1 VEAGGG
7 PERDDY
13 GLPPVDVEI
22 PDDAREL
29 DPDVQA
35 YRRELRALRRQERA
49 NRLRRPLRRE
59 GMALPLLAACL
70 MLALITSTLLV
81 LFAADETGMPQL
93 SRPGATRHPPLPTRT
108 PATGQL
114 GQPLPAA
121 VIIIDGKAEA
131 VQTLTGEKPSLLAL
145 VPGDCS
151 CVPALRQLA
160 SSAGAAHVPLYLIG
174 TPAAMPQLTQLAA
187 AASQS
192 PQVVGDDKADILPKA
207 YGESGL
213 TAVVVKA
220 GGSVAF
226 VGHSL
231 QLPEPVALEPLEA
244 ELRLVSQVPFGH

>member
-1 VEAGGG
+1 MEAGGG

-29 DPDVQA
+29 DPDVQV

-93 SRPGATRHPPLPTRT
+93 SRPGVTRHPPVSTRPPSAGRT
-108 PATGQL
+108 

-121 VIIIDGKAEA
+121 MITIDGKTES
-131 VQTLTGEKPSLLAL
+131 VQALTNDQPSLLAL
-145 VPGDCS
+145 VPMTCDCAL
-151 CVPALRQLA
+151 ALRQLA
-160 SSAGAAHVPLYLIG
+160 TQAGAAHVPVYLIG
-174 TPAAMPQLTQLAA
+174 TPGESAQLKQLARA
-187 AASQS
+187 ARQD
-192 PQVVGDDKADILPKA
+192 PPVVGVDAKSVLPGV

-213 TAVVVKA
+213 TALVVKA
-220 GGSVAF
+220 GGSVEF
-226 VGHSL
+226 VGHGLQFQPATMDQLRASL
-231 QLPEPVALEPLEA
+231 RQVSPVTPAP
-244 ELRLVSQVPFGH
+244 

>member
-1 VEAGGG
+1 MEAGGG

-29 DPDVQA
+29 DPDVQV
-35 YRRELRALRRQERA
+35 YRRELRALRRQQRA

-93 SRPGATRHPPLPTRT
+93 SRPGATRHPPVSTRT
-108 PATGQL
+108 HSAGQV

-121 VIIIDGKAEA
+121 MITIDGKTES
-131 VQTLTGEKPSLLAL
+131 VQALTNHEPSLLAL
-145 VPGDCS
+145 VPTGCDCAS
-151 CVPALRQLA
+151 ALRQLA
-160 SSAGAAHVPLYLIG
+160 TQAGSAHVPVYLIG
-174 TPAAMPQLTQLAA
+174 MPGDSAQMTQLARA
-187 AASQS
+187 ARQD
-192 PQVVGDDKADILPKA
+192 PRVVGVDTKNVLPGV
-207 YGESGL
+207 YRESGL

-220 GGSVAF
+220 GGSVTF
-226 VGHSL
+226 VGHGLQFRTSTMTLLANSL
-231 QLPEPVALEPLEA
+231 RQVSPVTPAP
-244 ELRLVSQVPFGH
+244 

>member
-59 GMALPLLAACL
+59 GMALPLLAASL

-93 SRPGATRHPPLPTRT
+93 SRPGAHAPTASRT
-108 PATGQL
+108 PASGQV
-114 GQPLPAA
+114 GQPLPTAM
-121 VIIIDGKAEA
+121 ITIGGRTET
-131 VQTLTGEKPSLLAL
+131 VQTLTKHGPSLLAL
-145 VPGDCS
+145 ASGDCG
-151 CVPALRQLA
+151 CGPTLRQLA
-160 SSAGAAHVPLYLIG
+160 DRARAAHVALYLIG
-174 TPAAMPQLTQLAA
+174 AGPILPLMQLAA
-187 AASQS
+187 SAGQG
-192 PQVVGDDKADILPKA
+192 PRVVGDDIEDILPVV
-207 YGESGL
+207 YNELGL
-213 TAVVVKA
+213 TAVLVQA

-226 VGHSL
+226 V
-231 QLPEPVALEPLEA
+231 ARDLEVPQPNMMTRLEN
-244 ELRLVSQVPFGH
+244 ELRQVSPATVGR